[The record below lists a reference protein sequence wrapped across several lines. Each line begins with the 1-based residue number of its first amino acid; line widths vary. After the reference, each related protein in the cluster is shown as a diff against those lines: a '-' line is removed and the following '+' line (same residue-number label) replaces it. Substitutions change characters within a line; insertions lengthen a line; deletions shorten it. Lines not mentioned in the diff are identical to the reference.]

1 MPEKRHIV
9 DQIVGKLRK
18 ADLEL
23 GKGKKVPE
31 VCRLLEVVTNV
42 NEQTYLSL
50 TAEVR
55 RHEARDGQASSMIE
69 SWWRVLNH

>member
-31 VCRLLEVVTNV
+31 ICKLLEIV
-42 NEQTYLSL
+42 S
-50 TAEVR
+50 
-55 RHEARDGQASSMIE
+55 
-69 SWWRVLNH
+69 

>member
-31 VCRLLEVVTNV
+31 ACRLLEVVT
-42 NEQTYLSL
+42 ERQ
-50 TAEVR
+50 
-55 RHEARDGQASSMIE
+55 
-69 SWWRVLNH
+69 